1 MAEERL
7 SIIIDAQTKDSLKGF
22 GDIIKGLDSAENA
35 TLSFNKSLETL
46 QNELKSLKKSLTSA
60 TDINTIAKLNSD
72 IQRVTESIRKQ
83 SDATAILANSNAKL
97 TSSTANA
104 LPALT
109 NFGRVIQDAPF
120 GILGVANNIDPLVTS
135 FQSLQKQ
142 TGSTTKALGA
152 MLSSLAGPA
161 GIGIGISIA
170 TSLMITFGDEI
181 LNFVRGT
188 DDAIE
193 NTDEFKKSLD
203 GFQESAA
210 KEIIRFKE
218 LTTAAADATLPIKQ
232 RKEAVDELQ
241 KSYPA
246 YIGNLTQE
254 DILAGKIGVAYDALI
269 KSLQAKIAL
278 QATEEKLIP
287 LLKEQLDIGIKLA
300 QAEKAIEA
308 AKKDKLSTTDAEIRQ
323 QQAFSR
329 ATGNGLVTLSGQT
342 QAAGKAAQKLKDEL
356 TPAYTELSKKIN
368 FAFNQMQPFINA
380 SANLNDKFTDG
391 KTKTDELKKS
401 TESLINTYKKLPTAT
416 TISPIEPKAPKPII
430 SQEPATLGGTLDA
443 KTQQLLKQLDAQKQI
458 QLQQQKND
466 EEAQKGIVNLAN
478 AYGNLLFPAVD
489 GVFAALQNGTS
500 VIDALGESFKK
511 LAIDLAAAAVKAA
524 ILAAIMNIIAPGS
537 GAAAGAAK
545 GGFGKIFGNLLG
557 FANGGI
563 VSKPTIGVVGERNE
577 SEAIMPLSRLSG
589 MLNMAANIGAS
600 NMGGSGEFVIR
611 GNDLVLATN
620 RANSSLNLRRG

>member
-7 SIIIDAQTKDSLKGF
+7 KIIVDAETKEALTGF
-22 GDIIKGLDSAENA
+22 KDLIKGLDGVDNA
-35 TLSFNKSLETL
+35 ALSFNSSLKDM
-46 QNELKSLKKSLTSA
+46 QNELTNLKKKLATATDVSEIKSLKKQIDDTTL
-60 TDINTIAKLNSD
+60 
-72 IQRVTESIRKQ
+72 SIKRQ
-83 SDATAILANSNAKL
+83 SDATAILVNSNAKL
-97 TSSTANA
+97 STSTANA

-152 MLSSLAGPA
+152 MLGSLAGPA
-161 GIGIGISIA
+161 GIGIGISIV
-170 TSLMITFGDEI
+170 TSLMISFGDEI
-181 LNFVRGT
+181 FNFIKGT
-188 DDAIE
+188 DGAIE
-193 NTDEFKKSLD
+193 NTDEFKKSLE
-203 GFQESAA
+203 GFRESAA
-210 KEIIRFKE
+210 KEIIKFKE
-218 LTTAAADATLPIKQ
+218 LTAAASDATLPIKQ

-241 KSYPA
+241 KTYPA

-300 QAEKAIEA
+300 QAEKAIET

-323 QQAFSR
+323 QQAFARS
-329 ATGNGLVTLSGQT
+329 TGNGNVTLSGQT

-380 SANLNDKFTDG
+380 TANLNDKFTAG

-401 TESLINTYKKLPTAT
+401 TESLISTYKKLPAA

-430 SQEPATLGGTLDA
+430 SQEPVTLGGALDT
-443 KTQQLLKQLDAQKQI
+443 KTQQLLKQLDVQKQI
-458 QLQQQKND
+458 ELQQLKND
-466 EEAQKGIVNLAN
+466 EAAQKGIEKQAA
-478 AYGNLLFPAVD
+478 AYSGLLFPAVD
-489 GVFAALQNGTS
+489 SVFSALNNGTS
-500 VIDALGESFKK
+500 VIDALGDSLKK
-511 LAIDLAAAAVKAA
+511 LALDLVAAAAKAA
-524 ILAAIMNIIAPGS
+524 ILAGIMNLIAPGS
-537 GAAAGAAK
+537 SAAAG
-545 GGFGKIFGNLLG
+545 GFGGIFKGLLG

-620 RANSSLNLRRG
+620 RANSSLNLRR

>member
-7 SIIIDAQTKDSLKGF
+7 KIIVDAETKEALTGF
-22 GDIIKGLDSAENA
+22 KDLIKGLDNVDSAA
-35 TLSFNKSLETL
+35 LSFNSSLKDM
-46 QNELKSLKKSLTSA
+46 QNELTNLKKKLATATDVSEIKSLKKQIDDTTL
-60 TDINTIAKLNSD
+60 
-72 IQRVTESIRKQ
+72 SIKRQ
-83 SDATAILANSNAKL
+83 SDATAILVNSNAKL
-97 TSSTANA
+97 STSTANA

-152 MLSSLAGPA
+152 MLGSLAGPA
-161 GIGIGISIA
+161 GIGIGISIV
-170 TSLMITFGDEI
+170 TSLMISFGDEI
-181 LNFVRGT
+181 FNFIKGT
-188 DDAIE
+188 DGAIE
-193 NTDEFKKSLD
+193 NTDEFKKSLE
-203 GFQESAA
+203 GFRESAA
-210 KEIIRFKE
+210 KEIIKFKE
-218 LTTAAADATLPIKQ
+218 LTAAASDATLPIKQ

-241 KSYPA
+241 KTYPA

-300 QAEKAIEA
+300 QAEKAIET

-323 QQAFSR
+323 QQAFARS
-329 ATGNGLVTLSGQT
+329 TGNGNVTLSGQT

-380 SANLNDKFTDG
+380 TSNLNDKFTSG
-391 KTKTDELKKS
+391 KTKTDDLKKS
-401 TESLINTYKKLPTAT
+401 TESLISTYKKLPAA
-416 TISPIEPKAPKPII
+416 TISPVEPKAPKPII
-430 SQEPATLGGTLDA
+430 SQEPVTLAGALDA
-443 KTQQLLKQLDAQKQI
+443 KTQQLLKQLDVQKQI
-458 QLQQQKND
+458 ELQQLKND
-466 EEAQKGIVNLAN
+466 EAAQKGIEKQAA
-478 AYGNLLFPAVD
+478 AYSGLLFPAVD
-489 GVFAALQNGTS
+489 SVFSALNNGTS
-500 VIDALGESFKK
+500 VIDALGDSLKK
-511 LAIDLAAAAVKAA
+511 LALDLAAAAVKAA
-524 ILAAIMNIIAPGS
+524 ILAAIMNVIAPGS
-537 GAAAGAAK
+537 GAAAG
-545 GGFGKIFGNLLG
+545 GFGGIFKGLLG

>member
-7 SIIIDAQTKDSLKGF
+7 KIIVDAETKEALTGF
-22 GDIIKGLDSAENA
+22 KDLIKGLDNVDSAA
-35 TLSFNKSLETL
+35 LSFNSSLKDM
-46 QNELKSLKKSLTSA
+46 QNELTNLKKKLATATDVSEIKSLKKQIDDTTL
-60 TDINTIAKLNSD
+60 
-72 IQRVTESIRKQ
+72 SIKRQ
-83 SDATAILANSNAKL
+83 SDATAILVNSNAKL
-97 TSSTANA
+97 STSTANA

-152 MLSSLAGPA
+152 MLGSLAGPA
-161 GIGIGISIA
+161 GIGIGISIV
-170 TSLMITFGDEI
+170 TSLMISFGDEI
-181 LNFVRGT
+181 FNFIKGT
-188 DDAIE
+188 DGAIE
-193 NTDEFKKSLD
+193 NTDEFKKSLE
-203 GFQESAA
+203 GFRESAA
-210 KEIIRFKE
+210 KEIIKFKE
-218 LTTAAADATLPIKQ
+218 LTAAASDATLPIKQ

-241 KSYPA
+241 KTYPA

-300 QAEKAIEA
+300 QAEKAIET

-323 QQAFSR
+323 QQAFARS
-329 ATGNGLVTLSGQT
+329 TGNGNVTLSGQT

-380 SANLNDKFTDG
+380 TANLNDKFTSG

-401 TESLINTYKKLPTAT
+401 TESLISTYKKLPAA
-416 TISPIEPKAPKPII
+416 TISPVEPKAPKPII
-430 SQEPATLGGTLDA
+430 SQEPVTLGGALDA
-443 KTQQLLKQLDAQKQI
+443 KTQQLLKQLDVQKQI
-458 QLQQQKND
+458 ELQQLKND
-466 EEAQKGIVNLAN
+466 EAAQKGIEKQAA
-478 AYGNLLFPAVD
+478 AYSGLLFPAVD
-489 GVFAALQNGTS
+489 SVFSALNNGTS
-500 VIDALGESFKK
+500 VIDSLGDSLKK
-511 LAIDLAAAAVKAA
+511 LALDLAAAAVKAA
-524 ILAAIMNIIAPGS
+524 ILAAIMNVIAPGS
-537 GAAAGAAK
+537 SAAVGGG
-545 GGFGKIFGNLLG
+545 GGFGSLFKGLLG

-620 RANSSLNLRRG
+620 RANSSLNLRR